1 MNKRLTGRQ
10 LKTSPWLL
18 LVAYHDRQSR
28 SRLSPLLPAPV
39 IEVRLSEIP
48 QRLARISRNASLNTV
63 MRTHRN
69 AAV

>member
-18 LVAYHDRQSR
+18 LVAYHDRQNR

-39 IEVRLSEIP
+39 IEVRLSGI
-48 QRLARISRNASLNTV
+48 QQHLSAFSRNTALKSVLLP
-63 MRTHRN
+63 RTK
-69 AAV
+69 AA